1 MTAVSLAL
9 ASAVLFGLMAPSLRL
24 ALRRVPDPELGA
36 FGSLLACSGTCLAAA
51 VIEVG
56 AQGRAA
62 LGGVWPFLLAG
73 LVAPGASQILFV
85 TAIRAAGSSRTSV
98 LVGAAPL
105 VSVLIAV
112 TLLDEPLQGP
122 LLLGALLIVA
132 GALVLAGERVRPADF
147 KIAGVGFALGAMTLF
162 ASRDNV
168 IRWLAGDTDVRP
180 MVAAAATA
188 GAGTLLVLA
197 HLYARRGGEVVRDLP
212 GVRAFLPAGVV
223 NGLSYIALFAAYY
236 HGRVTVVSPLVAT
249 EALFGVL
256 FAALIFGRAELIG
269 RHIVVGALL
278 IVAGGALIGA
288 FR

>member
-1 MTAVSLAL
+1 VTAVSLAL

-24 ALRRVPDPELGA
+24 ALGRVPDPEVGA
-36 FGSLLACSGTCLAAA
+36 LGSLIACSATCLVAA

-62 LGGVWPFLLAG
+62 LGGVWPFVLAG
-73 LVAPGASQILFV
+73 FVAPGASQILFV
-85 TAIRAAGSSRTSV
+85 TAIRAAGPSRTSV
-98 LVGAAPL
+98 VVGSAPL
-105 VSVLIAV
+105 VSVLIAL

-122 LLLGALLIVA
+122 LLLGALLIVT
-132 GALVLAGERVRPADF
+132 GGLVLAGERVRPADF
-147 KIAGVGFALGAMTLF
+147 KVAGVGFAVAAMTLF

-197 HLYARRGGEVVRDLP
+197 YLYARRGGEVVRDLP
-212 GVRAFLPAGVV
+212 GVRAFFPAGVV

-269 RHIVVGALL
+269 RHVVAGAVL